1 MCRRK
6 LEKLRKKL
14 KSSQKEVQ
22 DLQSE
27 FQVERDDFLET
38 IRGAEREL
46 KLFTAIAKRHVSSD
60 LLAMYEEQSTWDGTR
75 SNTSTNAT
83 QTQTQPFARLTRR

>member
-1 MCRRK
+1 MRGQGSPPANNSCTLHSCCLLICRRK

-14 KSSQKEVQ
+14 KASQREVQ

-46 KLFTAIAKRHVSSD
+46 KLFTAIAKRYCTSR
-60 LLAMYEEQSTWDGTR
+60 LLVLGALHHSCC
-75 SNTSTNAT
+75 
-83 QTQTQPFARLTRR
+83 

>member
-1 MCRRK
+1 LLCRRK

-14 KSSQKEVQ
+14 KASQKEVQ

-46 KLFTAIAKRHVSSD
+46 KLFTAIAKRYRTPHLQLFFGLRWSAWIS
-60 LLAMYEEQSTWDGTR
+60 
-75 SNTSTNAT
+75 
-83 QTQTQPFARLTRR
+83 